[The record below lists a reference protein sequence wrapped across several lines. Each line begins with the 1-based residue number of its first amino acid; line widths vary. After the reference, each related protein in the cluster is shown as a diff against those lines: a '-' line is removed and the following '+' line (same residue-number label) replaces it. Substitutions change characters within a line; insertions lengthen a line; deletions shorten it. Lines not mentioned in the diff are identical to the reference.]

1 MQKITTCL
9 WFDNNIEEAVSFYT
23 SVFKNSKITGKTHY
37 GENMPLPK
45 GTVLTMSFEIEGR
58 EFLGLNGGPVF
69 KFSEAI
75 SLVVNCENQEEVDT
89 IWNQLLEGGQPQQCG
104 WLKDKFGLSWQVIPT
119 DLLKLQTSNEP
130 EKINRMMGAMMQMV
144 KLDMNILKKAYHGEL

>member
-119 DLLKLQTSNEP
+119 ELLKLQTSNEP
-130 EKINRMMGAMMQMV
+130 EKINRMIGFF
-144 KLDMNILKKAYHGEL
+144 

>member
-119 DLLKLQTSNEP
+119 ELLKLQTSNEP